1 MDVECLLFEAKIRFV
16 PRTKHVEDLR
26 PVVKEAILLEYSNG
40 VLLALHDCNYELH
53 VARERDEINRLVTA
67 IEEHRGEGAERARH
81 AERFISVFRRNERL
95 EHHPKWPQRYYRDF
109 FARLQRQAGA
119 FRRCKWHINPALNR
133 ALHAIQRK
141 QQAAAK
147 RARMIEEREELIE
160 RNLEQSYIGCQYLR
174 VLKFFG
180 MCQEESRYVDSEKVM
195 ANYIATIHSLARE
208 QRRAEDDKRA
218 EKERRQREERR
229 RKEKDTTVH
238 LNSAKPKTAKRRTPE
253 PAADPLLK
261 KARQVIT
268 EYRQKQ
274 SDSKPTTP
282 VRKST
287 APIRLQRP
295 TQTRAHISPRKR
307 AEAIVKPAPKPTPA
321 PKPVVQQPPTV
332 KPAAERFPS
341 YLVLPDEKLE
351 NKICQIRPT
360 TFDRASNGGIRMY
373 PSDFFTNAWDRFF
386 IKTKDLKDD
395 WAMGYVVPKAI
406 KFVHRRVTW
415 TNDTVDLVAINDNE
429 ACLIRRIVNVY
440 GRQQEQE
447 ESRMEIAMDIQ
458 VPEEEDPAIIENM
471 IVALQN
477 DDEFTLRGKPRDT
490 RVTLPLT
497 AQQRAEKEELA
508 IDVELANL
516 SIVDEMEVGAEEVV
530 TTTGEQDPL
539 IDDVLLLH
547 HSFDFGEPEEQEVPQ
562 EATNASTL
570 SLTTRHLEIADSAVG
585 SSTASTNPFAA
596 GADEEEYWETVTTID
611 WRKIAEA
618 RKQGDEKAKKLY
630 DLLKEMDK

>member
-1 MDVECLLFEAKIRFV
+1 
-16 PRTKHVEDLR
+16 
-26 PVVKEAILLEYSNG
+26 
-40 VLLALHDCNYELH
+40 
-53 VARERDEINRLVTA
+53 
-67 IEEHRGEGAERARH
+67 
-81 AERFISVFRRNERL
+81 
-95 EHHPKWPQRYYRDF
+95 
-109 FARLQRQAGA
+109 
-119 FRRCKWHINPALNR
+119 
-133 ALHAIQRK
+133 
-141 QQAAAK
+141 
-147 RARMIEEREELIE
+147 
-160 RNLEQSYIGCQYLR
+160 
-174 VLKFFG
+174 
-180 MCQEESRYVDSEKVM
+180 
-195 ANYIATIHSLARE
+195 
-208 QRRAEDDKRA
+208 
-218 EKERRQREERR
+218 
-229 RKEKDTTVH
+229 
-238 LNSAKPKTAKRRTPE
+238 
-253 PAADPLLK
+253 
-261 KARQVIT
+261 
-268 EYRQKQ
+268 
-274 SDSKPTTP
+274 
-282 VRKST
+282 
-287 APIRLQRP
+287 
-295 TQTRAHISPRKR
+295 
-307 AEAIVKPAPKPTPA
+307 
-321 PKPVVQQPPTV
+321 
-332 KPAAERFPS
+332 
-341 YLVLPDEKLE
+341 
-351 NKICQIRPT
+351 
-360 TFDRASNGGIRMY
+360 MY

-415 TNDTVDLVAINDNE
+415 ANDTVDLVAINDNE

-447 ESRMEIAMDIQ
+447 ESRMEFAMDIQ

-530 TTTGEQDPL
+530 TTTTEQDPL

-547 HSFDFGEPEEQEVPQ
+547 HSFDFGEPDEQEVPR

-570 SLTTRHLEIADSAVG
+570 SLTTRHLETADSAVG
-585 SSTASTNPFAA
+585 SSTAGTNPFAA